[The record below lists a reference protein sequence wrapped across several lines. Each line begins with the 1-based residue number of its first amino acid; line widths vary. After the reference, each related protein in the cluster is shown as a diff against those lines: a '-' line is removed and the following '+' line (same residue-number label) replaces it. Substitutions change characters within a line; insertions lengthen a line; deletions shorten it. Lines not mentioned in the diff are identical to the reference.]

1 MFFEPKDPHG
11 LPHNPL
17 YACIVPRPIGWISSL
32 SLDGHVNLA
41 PFSFANAVSMAP
53 PMLMFCNNG
62 AHAHGGTKDSQL
74 NAETAGEFVF
84 NMATWDL
91 REQMNLTSA
100 ALPHDVDEFEYAGL
114 TRAPSRIVRAP
125 RVGES
130 PVALECRTWKVI
142 ELPPMPGGGANTMV
156 IGEVVGVHIADDAL
170 RDGMIDTTRIKPI
183 GRLGYTE
190 YVVVDEVFSMTR
202 PPQSREDKVRAK

>member
-1 MFFEPKDPHG
+1 MFYEPKDPHG

-32 SLDGHVNLA
+32 SADGHVNLA
-41 PFSFANAVSMAP
+41 PFSFFNAVSMAP

-62 AHAHGGTKDSQL
+62 PHAHGGVKDSER
-74 NAETAGEFVF
+74 NAASGGEFVF

-100 ALPHDVDEFEYAGL
+100 ALPHGGDEFELAGL
-114 TRAPSRIVRAP
+114 TKAPSRIVKPP
-125 RVGES
+125 RVAES
-130 PVALECRTWKVI
+130 PIALECRTWKLV
-142 ELPPMPGGGANTMV
+142 ELPPSPDGSPNTMV
-156 IGEVVGVHIADDAL
+156 IGEVVGVHIADEAL
-170 RDGMIDTTRIKPI
+170 TNGLVDTARIKPI
-183 GRLGYTE
+183 GRLGYTD

-202 PPQSREDKVRAK
+202 PRVAR

>member
-1 MFFEPKDPHG
+1 MFYEPSDAHG

-32 SLDGHVNLA
+32 SPDGHVNLA

-62 AHAHGGTKDSQL
+62 RHVGGGIKDSQR
-74 NAETAGEFVF
+74 NAEASGEFVF

-91 REQMNLTSA
+91 REKMNLTSA
-100 ALPHDVDEFEYAGL
+100 SLPHEVDEFEHAGL
-114 TRAPSRIVRAP
+114 TKAPSRIVKPP

-130 PVALECRTWKVI
+130 PIALECRTWKLV
-142 ELPPMPGGGANTMV
+142 ELPPMRDGSRNTMV

-170 RDGMIDTTRIKPI
+170 TNGMVDTARIKPI

-190 YVVVDEVFSMTR
+190 YVVVDEVFAMTR
-202 PPQSREDKVRAK
+202 PSATGAS

>member
-1 MFFEPKDPHG
+1 MFFEPKDAHG

-32 SLDGHVNLA
+32 SPDGHVNLA

-62 AHAHGGTKDSQL
+62 AHAHGGIKDSRL

-91 REQMNLTSA
+91 RDQMNMTSA
-100 ALPHDVDEFEYAGL
+100 ALPHEVDEFEHAGL
-114 TRAPSRIVRAP
+114 TKAPSRIVKAP

-142 ELPPMPGGGANTMV
+142 ELPPMPNGGANTMV

-170 RDGMIDTTRIKPI
+170 RNGMIDTTRIKPI

-202 PPQSREDKVRAK
+202 PPQTREELVRAK